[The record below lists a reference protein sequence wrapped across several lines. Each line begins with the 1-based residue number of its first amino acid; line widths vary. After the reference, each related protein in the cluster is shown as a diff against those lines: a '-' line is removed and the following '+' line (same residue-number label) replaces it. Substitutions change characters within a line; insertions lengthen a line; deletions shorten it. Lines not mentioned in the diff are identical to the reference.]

1 MAFLIT
7 KEWLINLSE
16 DFDSRVEEGKL
27 IYWKAGITV
36 IAVPFRLP
44 EETDKLSLLKQIQE
58 KMPADTLET
67 MVSTKGEIVGLGY
80 TRINNEQN
88 EIKRLS
94 LYTFT
99 ASDTSCLQIA
109 FYLDNPDDLPWA
121 KSVWEH
127 LIFHPAE

>member
-1 MAFLIT
+1 MAFSIT

-27 IYWKAGITV
+27 IYWKSGITV

-44 EETDKLSLLKQIQE
+44 EGTDKLSLLKQIQE

-109 FYLDNPDDLPWA
+109 FYLDNPDGLPWA
-121 KSVWEH
+121 KSVWER

>member
-1 MAFLIT
+1 MAFSIT

-27 IYWKAGITV
+27 IYWKTGITV

-44 EETDKLSLLKQIQE
+44 EGTDKLSLLKQIQE

-121 KSVWEH
+121 KSVWER

>member
-1 MAFLIT
+1 MAFSIT

-27 IYWKAGITV
+27 IYWKTGITV

-58 KMPADTLET
+58 KMPVDTLET

-121 KSVWEH
+121 KSVWER

>member
-1 MAFLIT
+1 MAFSIT

-27 IYWKAGITV
+27 IYWKTGITV

-121 KSVWEH
+121 KSVWER